1 LHNFCFLKIFQLL
14 YCPSSRKQ
22 LMDKSKGILV
32 FFIIVFWLD
41 SLLDYE
47 QISIF
52 INLNNDKKKKDVGVF
67 CARVNEWTLHVLLG
81 DACSV
86 IR

>member
-1 LHNFCFLKIFQLL
+1 
-14 YCPSSRKQ
+14 
-22 LMDKSKGILV
+22 MDKSKGILV

-52 INLNNDKKKKDVGVF
+52 INLNNDKKRKMLVCFVHESMSGHYTRF
-67 CARVNEWTLHVLLG
+67 WATH
-81 DACSV
+81 AAS
-86 IR
+86 